1 MKKKHSYTQFILII
15 FIIPTLL
22 ICSCGEKV
30 NDDTP
35 PLVPTISSV
44 SPESGKPGDI
54 ITINGNHFGSDK
66 SKVKVQ
72 FDMADATN
80 ILSVTDTKIEVA
92 VPAGLLKPIVDIAV
106 HVENSASNKKPFSFI
121 NPKAPFIDSI
131 SPELGKQGDTI
142 MIIGNYFGS
151 DKTNTKIKFNLTDA
165 TNIVSVSNTKIEV
178 EVPAGIVAPIVEIT
192 VQVANFVSNRKS
204 FSYLKPPSLAKLTST
219 CFYGS
224 TVEITGV
231 NFSQEVEDNKVIFG
245 GIEAT
250 VTESSKTKIK
260 VIAPDLGSA
269 TSADVT
275 VTIHDMVSNALKIN
289 VDFDQNKIA
298 TYDWTIHTVRP
309 GLIYK
314 TGQFTLFGST
324 TRRIH
329 VLDVT
334 LDANNILGI
343 GFTTNNKPTVDMC
356 MDYDA
361 VAGINA
367 GYFPMSGATDKD
379 PYIRINGTTVQVGH
393 EKVSTHFTNAAL
405 LINDNIA
412 SIRKFT
418 ENATN
423 LNEKAAAIPVSQ
435 ARNMIL
441 CGPMLLTNGNIDGD
455 LDMSKS
461 HNSSSTART
470 GLGVTADGKRVFL
483 VVVDYNQ
490 GATGVQ
496 TPQLAK
502 ILQALGA
509 DSAMNFDGGGSSTM
523 FVKDQG
529 DNGRVSIN
537 TYSQRQVRSVI
548 YVK

>member
-1 MKKKHSYTQFILII
+1 MDENI
-15 FIIPTLL
+15 
-22 ICSCGEKV
+22 
-30 NDDTP
+30 P
-35 PLVPTISSV
+35 PLVPTISSI
-44 SPESGKPGDI
+44 SPESGKSGDI
-54 ITINGNHFGSDK
+54 ITISGNYFGSDK
-66 SKVKVQ
+66 SKVKV
-72 FDMADATN
+72 
-80 ILSVTDTKIEVA
+80 
-92 VPAGLLKPIVDIAV
+92 
-106 HVENSASNKKPFSFI
+106 
-121 NPKAPFIDSI
+121 
-131 SPELGKQGDTI
+131 
-142 MIIGNYFGS
+142 
-151 DKTNTKIKFNLTDA
+151 KFNTTDA
-165 TNIVSVSNTKIEV
+165 VNIVTVADTKIEV
-178 EVPAGIVAPIVEIT
+178 EVPAGIVTTTVEIS
-192 VQVANFVSNRKS
+192 VQVANLVSNRKS
-204 FSYLKPPSLAKLTST
+204 FSYLKPPTIASLTPT

-224 TVEITGV
+224 MVVITGT
-231 NFSQEVEDNKVIFG
+231 NFGQEVEDNRVMFG
-245 GIEAT
+245 NLEAT
-250 VTESSKTKIK
+250 VKEASKFTLK

-275 VTIHDMVSNALKIN
+275 VTAHGMASNALKIN
-289 VDFDQNKIA
+289 VDYDQNKIA
-298 TYDWTIHTVRP
+298 TYNWTIHTVKP
-309 GLIYK
+309 GFSYK
-314 TGQFTLFGST
+314 TGQFSLFGSI

-334 LDANNILGI
+334 LDANNILGL

-356 MDYDA
+356 MDYDG

-379 PYIRINGTTVQVGH
+379 PYIRINGATVQVGH
-393 EKVSTHFTNAAL
+393 TKVSPLFTNAAL

-418 ENATN
+418 ENVTN
-423 LNEKAAAIPVSQ
+423 LNEMAAAIPVSQ
-435 ARNMIL
+435 ANNVIV
-441 CGPMLLTNGNIDGD
+441 CGPMLITNGKLES
-455 LDMSKS
+455 LDMSRS

-470 GLGVTADGKRVFL
+470 GLGVTADGKRLFM

-509 DSAMNFDGGGSSTM
+509 FNAMNFDGGGSSTM

-537 TYSQRQVRSVI
+537 TYSQRAVRSVI

>member
-1 MKKKHSYTQFILII
+1 MKKKILYCDIMLFISIVSTLI
-15 FIIPTLL
+15 FS
-22 ICSCGEKV
+22 SCGEKE
-30 NDDTP
+30 DDNTLI
-35 PLVPTISSV
+35 LVPTIGSI

-54 ITINGNHFGSDK
+54 ITIKGNYFGKDK
-66 SKVKVQ
+66 SKIKVK
-72 FDMADATN
+72 FDKADATN
-80 ILSVTDTKIEVA
+80 IVSVEDTKIEVG
-92 VPAGLLKPIVDIAV
+92 VPAGLLKPSVDITV
-106 HVENSASNKKPFSFI
+106 HVANSSSNKKPFSYI
-121 NPKAPFIDSI
+121 NPKAPLIDSVF
-131 SPELGKQGDTI
+131 PGLGKQGDTI
-142 MIIGNYFGS
+142 TIIGNYFGS
-151 DKTNTKIKFNLTDA
+151 DKTKVKVRFNLTDA
-165 TNIVSVSNTKIEV
+165 TNIVSVENTKIDV
-178 EVPAGIVAPIVEIT
+178 EVPEGIVAASVEIS
-192 VQVANFVSNRKS
+192 VEVANFVSNKY
-204 FSYLKPPSLAKLTST
+204 FFTYLKPPSLATITSS

-224 TVEITGV
+224 SVEIIGV
-231 NFSQEVEDNKVIFG
+231 NFSQEVDGNKVMFG
-245 GIEAT
+245 EIEAT
-250 VTESSKTKIK
+250 VTEASKTKIK

-275 VTIHDMVSNALKIN
+275 VTVHDMVSNVLKIN
-289 VDFDQNKIA
+289 VDFDQNKVA
-298 TYDWTIHTVRP
+298 TYNWALHTVRP

-334 LDANNILGI
+334 LGTHNILGI
-343 GFTTNNKPTVDMC
+343 GFTTNNKPTVDLC
-356 MDYDA
+356 IDYDA

-367 GYFPMSGATDKD
+367 GYFPMAGATDKD
-379 PYIRINGTTVQVGH
+379 PYIRINGATVQVGH

-405 LINDNIA
+405 LINNNLA
-412 SIRKFT
+412 TIRKFT

-435 ARNMIL
+435 ASNVIV
-441 CGPMLLTNGNIDGD
+441 CGPMLLSNGQIEN
-455 LDMSKS
+455 LDMSKT
-461 HNSSSTART
+461 HNYSSTART

-509 DSAMNFDGGGSSTM
+509 VSAMNLDGGGSSTM
-523 FVKDQG
+523 FVRDQG

-537 TYSQRQVRSVI
+537 TYQQRAVRSVI